1 MNAPATIN
9 KVKHDG
15 FGLILEYSVTTGGE
29 GDDKSTTNDYVAT
42 LRRRVHP
49 DMVEALASLRK
60 HVVELCELGEYPTFD
75 DIPERLLGAI
85 EVTGISIGGSGEH
98 EGVTIIAK
106 RKLRNNRILNLVT
119 PFTKFEDEHSPYKY
133 ELDLSCCVGVVV
145 DEARQY
151 LNGKFAPDA
160 QIKMEFE

>member
-1 MNAPATIN
+1 MNKETIN

-15 FGLILEYSVTTGGE
+15 FGLTLEYTVTTGGL
-29 GDDKSTTNDYVAT
+29 GDDKSITNDYVAT

-49 DMVEALASLRK
+49 DMVEALAKLRG
-60 HVVELCELGEYPTFD
+60 HVVELCEMGEYPTME
-75 DIPERLLGAI
+75 DIPEKLLSSI

-98 EGVTIIAK
+98 EGATIIAK

-133 ELDLSCCVGVVV
+133 ESGFSFCVGVVI

-151 LNGKFAPDA
+151 LNGKFAPDP
-160 QIKMEFE
+160 QLQLELK